1 MNFIK
6 YFCCCFN
13 NKNDEIKYE
22 RRCDEIKLHELN
34 QHELSQHQ
42 INCHQIKHH
51 ELNQHEPKLHEL
63 KLHEPNNHQIKHH
76 HQINHHHKT
85 NQPHKSNI
93 IKSNTIHFHELR
105 YKTVEDIKQF
115 TVVTDTNGNTVVK
128 PYSFVYLGYPFV
140 ESDTD

>member
-34 QHELSQHQ
+34 HRELSQHQ
-42 INCHQIKHH
+42 INCHQIKQHTP
-51 ELNQHEPKLHEL
+51 NQ
-63 KLHEPNNHQIKHH
+63 HQIKHH
-76 HQINHHHKT
+76 HQIKQHHHKT